1 MSFFDTLRNTAN
13 SVKEK
18 FADNSSP
25 KLTRDERF
33 RLDYKLPSTEYI
45 LDDTSAEISMLSPYK
60 NVNRKSATSREKP
73 VENTYVYS
81 GRLFLTP
88 HFLVFRD
95 SFDHMSC
102 VMVLNISTI
111 KRVERANIAS
121 YAFSL
126 QVTLLSG
133 ARLIIQFIG
142 LRYRS
147 EEFSHKLKMQLRD
160 NIPQTKNMPAFLGTL
175 YSEYIIEK
183 NIDKNRELQ
192 PPSLGLGQ
200 IYKYPGDPALQK
212 EKAKLRL
219 WFEYFKSNGMNL
231 SLLRHPAF
239 YKLIRV
245 GIPNRLR
252 GEIWELCSGSMY
264 ERFMNKDLYQK
275 LLEDHKG
282 ENSQAIEE
290 IEKDL
295 NRSLP
300 DYAAYQ
306 DPEGIDKLRNVLVA
320 YSWKNPDVGY
330 CQAMNIVVAVL
341 LIFMSEEQAFWS
353 LCNLCDLYVPGYY
366 SKTMYGT
373 LLDQRVFESFVESKM
388 PVMWNHIAKYDIQL
402 SVVSLPWF
410 LSLFFIAMPLQ
421 FAFRIMDI
429 FFVNGPKTLFQ
440 VALAILKV
448 NADDLLE
455 VDDDGM
461 FIAILKSYFQ
471 RLDDSAH
478 PESSDVKYRQIT
490 KFQELLVVAFKEFDI
505 ITEELVE
512 TERNKYKKGI
522 LHDIESFA
530 KRTQLRNVSKAVH
543 LSQNEVSNIYD
554 IYYQSIDSYRISMGT
569 GSSKMDFTS
578 FVQFLAKICD
588 WCKSS
593 SSDLDH
599 RFRKQRNDF
608 LKRLFKSWDKGN
620 FGELT
625 LNDVVS
631 GLDKMKTEDIMES
644 MNNFFQLYDD
654 QQTGKIQ
661 REQILKMSEDLLF
674 LTEPWKSGRCIDLLT
689 QISIENDIAESIVKK
704 NGGRVVTLEEIEL
717 PKGVVID
724 DEKYKAE
731 QSERYLHAASNFLQ
745 RCFEYAQP
753 LEQEVPIDLLDLSDD
768 TDNEEKKKNN
778 EKRWNS
784 LKANVALNPN
794 TPCTLDLATFRMLV
808 LADETYE
815 QFFANTLRNSIHVD
829 EQVNALESRSKALRN
844 VFDGLI
850 ADGRRVANQVR
861 RRVDSVAT
869 QQSESP
875 SQDKQIDLDDFSTD
889 HGDES
894 MELLHSDYR
903 DLMDMDD
910 DEMHSDHKKLNS
922 FDLDQST
929 HPDNHQG
936 KKDLIE
942 FET

>member
-1 MSFFDTLRNTAN
+1 MIYPCAKCHCN
-13 SVKEK
+13 SP
-18 FADNSSP
+18 A
-25 KLTRDERF
+25 
-33 RLDYKLPSTEYI
+33 STQS
-45 LDDTSAEISMLSPYK
+45 LSA
-60 NVNRKSATSREKP
+60 KST
-73 VENTYVYS
+73 V
-81 GRLFLTP
+81 
-88 HFLVFRD
+88 
-95 SFDHMSC
+95 
-102 VMVLNISTI
+102 
-111 KRVERANIAS
+111 AS
-121 YAFSL
+121 L
-126 QVTLLSG
+126 
-133 ARLIIQFIG
+133 
-142 LRYRS
+142 
-147 EEFSHKLKMQLRD
+147 
-160 NIPQTKNMPAFLGTL
+160 
-175 YSEYIIEK
+175 
-183 NIDKNRELQ
+183 
-192 PPSLGLGQ
+192 
-200 IYKYPGDPALQK
+200 
-212 EKAKLRL
+212 L
-219 WFEYFKSNGMNL
+219 WFSDAKKT
-231 SLLRHPAF
+231 P
-239 YKLIRV
+239 
-245 GIPNRLR
+245 
-252 GEIWELCSGSMY
+252 
-264 ERFMNKDLYQK
+264 
-275 LLEDHKG
+275 
-282 ENSQAIEE
+282 
-290 IEKDL
+290 
-295 NRSLP
+295 
-300 DYAAYQ
+300 
-306 DPEGIDKLRNVLVA
+306 
-320 YSWKNPDVGY
+320 YSYPS
-330 CQAMNIVVAVL
+330 I
-341 LIFMSEEQAFWS
+341 
-353 LCNLCDLYVPGYY
+353 
-366 SKTMYGT
+366 
-373 LLDQRVFESFVESKM
+373 
-388 PVMWNHIAKYDIQL
+388 
-402 SVVSLPWF
+402 SV
-410 LSLFFIAMPLQ
+410 
-421 FAFRIMDI
+421 
-429 FFVNGPKTLFQ
+429 
-440 VALAILKV
+440 
-448 NADDLLE
+448 
-455 VDDDGM
+455 
-461 FIAILKSYFQ
+461 SYTH
-471 RLDDSAH
+471 L
-478 PESSDVKYRQIT
+478 
-490 KFQELLVVAFKEFDI
+490 
-505 ITEELVE
+505 LVE

-689 QISIENDIAESIVKK
+689 QTSIENDIAESIVKK

>member
-1 MSFFDTLRNTAN
+1 MSFFEALRNTAN

-18 FADNSSP
+18 LAEKPSP

-33 RLDYKLPSTEYI
+33 RLEYRLPSTEFI
-45 LDDTSAEISMLSPYK
+45 LDDTSAELSMLSPYSK
-60 NVNRKSATSREKP
+60 FNSKSSSPRDKSIES
-73 VENTYVYS
+73 TYVYS

-95 SFDHMSC
+95 SFDHTSC

-111 KRVERANIAS
+111 KRVERANISS

-126 QVTLLSG
+126 QITLLSG

-147 EEFSHKLKMQLRD
+147 EEFSHKLKVQLRE
-160 NIPQTKNMPAFLGTL
+160 NIPQTKHMPEFLGTL
-175 YSEYIIEK
+175 YSEYLIEK
-183 NIDKNRELQ
+183 NVDKKHELK

-200 IYKYPGDPALQK
+200 IYKYPGDSALQK

-219 WFEYFKSNGMNL
+219 WFEYFKENGMNL
-231 SLLRHPAF
+231 SLIKHPAF

-252 GEIWELCSGSMY
+252 GEVWELCSGSMY
-264 ERFMNKDLYQK
+264 ERYINKDLYQK
-275 LLEDHKG
+275 LLDEHKG
-282 ENSQAIEE
+282 ENSRAIEE

-306 DPEGIDKLRNVLVA
+306 EPEGIDKLRNVLVA

-388 PVMWNHIAKYDIQL
+388 PVMWNHIVKYDIQL

-410 LSLFFIAMPLQ
+410 LSLFFIAMPLP

-429 FFVNGPKTLFQ
+429 FFVSGPKTLFQ
-440 VALAILKV
+440 VALAVLKV

-478 PESSDVKYRQIT
+478 PDSSDVKYRQIT

-505 ITEELVE
+505 IDDELVE

-522 LHDIESFA
+522 LHNIESFA
-530 KRTQLRNVSKAVH
+530 KRTQLRNVSKPIH
-543 LSQNEVSNIYD
+543 LTPDEVSNIYD
-554 IYYQSIDSYRISMGT
+554 VYYQSIDSYRISMGT
-569 GSSKMDFTS
+569 GSSNMVFSS
-578 FVQFLAKICD
+578 FVPFVAKICD
-588 WCKSS
+588 WGKPSS
-593 SSDLDH
+593 NDLDQ

-608 LKRLFKSWDKGN
+608 LKRLFNSWDKDKV
-620 FGELT
+620 GELT
-625 LNDVVS
+625 MNDIVS
-631 GLDKMKTEDIMES
+631 GLDKMKTDDIMES
-644 MNNFFQLYDD
+644 MNNFFQLYDEED
-654 QQTGKIQ
+654 SGKIQ
-661 REQILKMSEDLLF
+661 REKMLEMSEDLLF

-689 QISIENDIAESIVKK
+689 QRSIENDIAENIVRKT
-704 NGGRVVTLEEIEL
+704 GGRAANLEEIEL

-724 DEKYKAE
+724 DEKYRLE
-731 QSERYLHAASNFLQ
+731 QSERYLHAASSFLQ

-753 LEQEVPIDLLDLSDD
+753 LEQEVTIDLLDLSDE
-768 TDNEEKKKNN
+768 TDLDEEKKNDT
-778 EKRWNS
+778 EKKWNS
-784 LKANVALNPN
+784 LRANAALNPN
-794 TPCTLDLATFRMLV
+794 APCVLDLATFRMLV

-829 EQVNALESRSKALRN
+829 EQVAELESRPKALRN
-844 VFDGLI
+844 VFDGLL

-869 QQSESP
+869 QQSATSNQE
-875 SQDKQIDLDDFSTD
+875 KQIDLDDFTTD
-889 HGDES
+889 HGEES
-894 MELLHSDYR
+894 LELLHSDYN
-903 DLMDMDD
+903 DLMDMDE
-910 DEMHSDHKKLNS
+910 EMHSDHKKLNS
-922 FDLDQST
+922 FDLSERTDSKNL
-929 HPDNHQG
+929 PER
-936 KKDLIE
+936 KDLIE
-942 FET
+942 FEA